1 MAEYRMDEELELE
14 EEELDACD
22 GVEEVVEVG
31 SCGCRDTAAAEP
43 GKFPLV
49 IAEASLAASSR

>member
-22 GVEEVVEVG
+22 GVEEVVEV
-31 SCGCRDTAAAEP
+31 P
-43 GKFPLV
+43 
-49 IAEASLAASSR
+49 